1 MRPPLAPQGDAAPPE
16 NPPYQLRLTT
26 RTSQLWEHSDLLWTH
41 PWKELRVTADGPRLR
56 VFHHGRERGVLL
68 VEPPGSAEELRLA
81 ARRLGA

>member
-1 MRPPLAPQGDAAPPE
+1 M
-16 NPPYQLRLTT
+16 
-26 RTSQLWEHSDLLWTH
+26 
-41 PWKELRVTADGPRLR
+41 TADGPRLR

>member
-1 MRPPLAPQGDAAPPE
+1 M
-16 NPPYQLRLTT
+16 TT
-26 RTSQLWEHSDLLWTH
+26 RTSQLWEHADH

>member
-1 MRPPLAPQGDAAPPE
+1 MRPPSAPQRAATPHE

-26 RTSQLWEHSDLLWTH
+26 RTLHLWEHAGPLWSH

-56 VFHHGRERGVLL
+56 VFHQGQERGVLL
-68 VEPPGSAEELRLA
+68 VEPPGSAEELQPA